1 MYPRVCARSCVCMY
15 VTAMGTRYHN
25 HTHTCAHVCK
35 RVGSHTTTR
44 SHRTASQFEHHLSR
58 SRYTSGSIE
67 ERTAALLTLVSP
79 QRCHQ
84 LERRQTE
91 RCADLTNPL
100 KCRANGWCGIFQN
113 HQSEVMAGAMSWKGP
128 KVQVCSKPKRPP
140 THPSTNICT
149 DDFVLHN
156 AGCSCSL
163 SLTLPHAR
171 ARTRTRKRACTHTHT
186 RTLSG
191 HSAFFGSAALYR
203 TTSVALVPLFW
214 SRGTLRI
221 IIVLALPYI

>member
-1 MYPRVCARSCVCMY
+1 MCPRVCARSCVCVY
-15 VTAMGTRYHN
+15 VTAMSTRYRN
-25 HTHTCAHVCK
+25 HTQTCAHVCE
-35 RVGSHTTTR
+35 RVRSHTTTR

-58 SRYTSGSIE
+58 SRYTSGSVE

-113 HQSEVMAGAMSWKGP
+113 HQSEVMAGAMSWHDP
-128 KVQVCSKPKRPP
+128 KVQVGSKPKRPP

-149 DDFVLHN
+149 DDFVPHN
-156 AGCSCSL
+156 ASCSHSL
-163 SLTLPHAR
+163 SLILLYAR
-171 ARTRTRKRACTHTHT
+171 AHTNANTRVHTHT
-186 RTLSG
+186 LT
-191 HSAFFGSAALYR
+191 
-203 TTSVALVPLFW
+203 
-214 SRGTLRI
+214 
-221 IIVLALPYI
+221 